1 MYKVSNYGDYTIT
14 KIDKYEHQTKYKHND
29 RFTIFDTL
37 EEARRN
43 VLERARRK
51 LDDALTLADLY
62 RNELRELENEYNE
75 TT

>member
-14 KIDKYEHQTKYKHND
+14 RVDNHEQSDK
-29 RFTIFDTL
+29 FTVFDTL
-37 EEARRN
+37 EEARES
-43 VLERARRK
+43 VLERAKNK
-51 LDDALTLADLY
+51 LYNALKLADLY